1 MTDVRGLVRTTRSA
15 ATFCLGVSLIANV
28 FLASS
33 MLDDLN
39 LMLMVGVIALSFAAS
54 TGSSRVIGILLFA
67 SSIALL
73 LHSQAP
79 LDVWKQALRENS
91 YLIAMFVLVPLL
103 SIPVQHGGYGESLR
117 EVFVRYAN
125 TDSRYYALVSS
136 MAAFV
141 GVLISIAAVPLTYEV
156 SRASGCNYDEKL
168 LASALSRGFITCMI
182 WAPTSATI
190 ALVVQLTGVDWVAF
204 FPFAIACALIAGAVG
219 FLMTFVRDEAEAPA
233 GKIDAGKVVELSAF
247 AFLLV
252 VSVAATSQ
260 LGGLS
265 AIVVVAMASLVFP
278 VAWMA
283 AIGRLPT
290 YAREFRGD
298 YFNNKL
304 PQSKNQIVLFA
315 GAGFFAQSI
324 GYSHLG
330 DALVGSLLHMT
341 GQSVLLL
348 TVAIIGITLA
358 TSAVGIHPIAV
369 VAVVGGAMGAS
380 QWGVSPTYLALVL
393 SISWAMGNALCPASA
408 NVVAVSDMVGQSP
421 IKVSLRWNGPYVL
434 VATAV
439 LVLVLTMAR
448 MGGLL

>member
-1 MTDVRGLVRTTRSA
+1 
-15 ATFCLGVSLIANV
+15 
-28 FLASS
+28 

-54 TGSSRVIGILLFA
+54 TGSSRVIGILLFG

-125 TDSRYYALVSS
+125 TDSRYYALVSI

-219 FLMTFVRDEAEAPA
+219 FLMTFVRDEAAKASSDEAVIIA
-233 GKIDAGKVVELSAF
+233 
-247 AFLLV
+247 
-252 VSVAATSQ
+252 
-260 LGGLS
+260 
-265 AIVVVAMASLVFP
+265 
-278 VAWMA
+278 
-283 AIGRLPT
+283 GRLPRRST
-290 YAREFRGD
+290 
-298 YFNNKL
+298 L
-304 PQSKNQIVLFA
+304 SC
-315 GAGFFAQSI
+315 
-324 GYSHLG
+324 H
-330 DALVGSLLHMT
+330 
-341 GQSVLLL
+341 
-348 TVAIIGITLA
+348 TVPRRA
-358 TSAVGIHPIAV
+358 
-369 VAVVGGAMGAS
+369 AS
-380 QWGVSPTYLALVL
+380 
-393 SISWAMGNALCPASA
+393 C
-408 NVVAVSDMVGQSP
+408 
-421 IKVSLRWNGPYVL
+421 
-434 VATAV
+434 
-439 LVLVLTMAR
+439 
-448 MGGLL
+448 

>member
-1 MTDVRGLVRTTRSA
+1 
-15 ATFCLGVSLIANV
+15 
-28 FLASS
+28 

-54 TGSSRVIGILLFA
+54 TGSSRVIGILLFG

-125 TDSRYYALVSS
+125 TDSRYYALVSI

-219 FLMTFVRDEAEAPA
+219 FLMTFVRDEAAKASSDEAEAPA
-233 GKIDAGKVVELSAF
+233 GKIDAGK
-247 AFLLV
+247 LV

-369 VAVVGGAMGAS
+369 VAVVGGTMGAS
-380 QWGVSPTYLALVL
+380 QWGVSPIYLALVL

>member
-28 FLASS
+28 FFASS

-54 TGSSRVIGILLFA
+54 TGSSRVIGILLFG

-125 TDSRYYALVSS
+125 TDSRYYALVSI

-190 ALVVQLTGVDWVAF
+190 ALVVQLTGIDWVDF
-204 FPFAIACALIAGAVG
+204 FPCALACALVAGTVG
-219 FLMTFVRDEAEAPA
+219 FLMTLAREKTADAPSGRVEEPVGA
-233 GKIDAGKVVELSAF
+233 FDARKVVELGAG
-247 AFLLV
+247 ALLLIA
-252 VSVAATSQ
+252 SIATVSQ

-265 AIVVVAMASLVFP
+265 IIIVVAMASLVCP
-278 VAWMA
+278 VVWMA
-283 AIGRLPT
+283 IVKRLPT
-290 YAREFRGD
+290 YVKEFKGD

-304 PQSKNQIVLFA
+304 PQVKNQILLFA
-315 GAGFFAQSI
+315 GAGFLAQSI
-324 GYSHLG
+324 GYSHVG
-330 DALVGSLLHMT
+330 DAMAEVLLQLT
-341 GQSVLLL
+341 GQNVLLL
-348 TVAIIGITLA
+348 TIAIIAVTLA
-358 TSAVGIHPIAV
+358 TLAAGIHPIAV
-369 VAVVGGAMGAS
+369 VAVVGGQS
-380 QWGVSPTYLALVL
+380 ALRSAALRPSTWL
-393 SISWAMGNALCPASA
+393 SSCRSA
-408 NVVAVSDMVGQSP
+408 
-421 IKVSLRWNGPYVL
+421 GPWETRS
-434 VATAV
+434 APHRRTS
-439 LVLVLTMAR
+439 
-448 MGGLL
+448 

>member
-28 FLASS
+28 FFASS

-54 TGSSRVIGILLFA
+54 TGSSRVIGILLFG

-125 TDSRYYALVSS
+125 TDSRYYALVSI

-182 WAPTSATI
+182 WRRRRQR
-190 ALVVQLTGVDWVAF
+190 LLW
-204 FPFAIACALIAGAVG
+204 
-219 FLMTFVRDEAEAPA
+219 
-233 GKIDAGKVVELSAF
+233 LS
-247 AFLLV
+247 
-252 VSVAATSQ
+252 S
-260 LGGLS
+260 
-265 AIVVVAMASLVFP
+265 
-278 VAWMA
+278 
-283 AIGRLPT
+283 
-290 YAREFRGD
+290 
-298 YFNNKL
+298 
-304 PQSKNQIVLFA
+304 
-315 GAGFFAQSI
+315 
-324 GYSHLG
+324 
-330 DALVGSLLHMT
+330 
-341 GQSVLLL
+341 
-348 TVAIIGITLA
+348 
-358 TSAVGIHPIAV
+358 
-369 VAVVGGAMGAS
+369 
-380 QWGVSPTYLALVL
+380 
-393 SISWAMGNALCPASA
+393 
-408 NVVAVSDMVGQSP
+408 
-421 IKVSLRWNGPYVL
+421 
-434 VATAV
+434 
-439 LVLVLTMAR
+439 
-448 MGGLL
+448 